1 MVLHMYVND
10 QRKFDRIP
18 FNLRYHYPVSKMTH
32 FASANTLTLYWP
44 RLHFVNLFIL
54 LCCLTLLFC

>member
-32 FASANTLTLYWP
+32 FASANTLI
-44 RLHFVNLFIL
+44 HFN
-54 LCCLTLLFC
+54 TMDKEQAK

>member
-18 FNLRYHYPVSKMTH
+18 FNLRYHYRVSKMTH
-32 FASANTLTLYWP
+32 FASANTLSYD
-44 RLHFVNLFIL
+44 RVAK
-54 LCCLTLLFC
+54 

>member
-32 FASANTLTLYWP
+32 FVSADTL
-44 RLHFVNLFIL
+44 RCEDGDGGKNAI
-54 LCCLTLLFC
+54 